1 MYVGFSASL
10 FAQQLLLP
18 RLCRVSSRDQPIPI
32 KRIMRVSNTCEFS
45 CMSFH
50 GSIEDEVS
58 SEDLAISWIII
69 FRLHDFDDF
78 IGKPGCCF

>member
-1 MYVGFSASL
+1 
-10 FAQQLLLP
+10 
-18 RLCRVSSRDQPIPI
+18 
-32 KRIMRVSNTCEFS
+32 
-45 CMSFH
+45 MSFH